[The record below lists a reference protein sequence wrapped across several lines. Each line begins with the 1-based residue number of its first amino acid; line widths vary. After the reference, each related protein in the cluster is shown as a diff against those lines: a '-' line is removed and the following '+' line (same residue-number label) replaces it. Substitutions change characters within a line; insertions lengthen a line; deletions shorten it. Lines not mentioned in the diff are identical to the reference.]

1 MPVKRM
7 HRRESP
13 RHAVDGQSI
22 PDMVVL
28 RNIFRVIEGDKAII
42 GNLPEN
48 CKGNYRQK
56 KTYE

>member
-1 MPVKRM
+1 M
-7 HRRESP
+7 HRREGP

-28 RNIFRVIEGDKAII
+28 RNIFGVIEGDKAII
-42 GNLPEN
+42 RNLPEN